1 MRHRKAFGA
10 RPLLVCALVFVAVGA
25 APVAARG
32 ATLQVVPI
40 GNGTVAFSPAP
51 QVADP
56 ADRCSAAAVGAP
68 DDLLDSTC
76 TLTYAAGT
84 VVTLTATGAAANP
97 ATTFRRWSDDR
108 CAALS
113 SCTVTV
119 RDGEQTVAAVFS
131 PQRVSIKRAGAGT
144 VVSAP
149 AGLHGAGADCSSAGD
164 TDCTLDVD
172 VDSAPVVLTGTAD
185 PATDSVGWLP
195 ATEPRRPLLCD
206 SIVGATCTV
215 LPAWPRW
222 AAVGFGGLAPDAVP
236 SEVTVTFRVAKAGNG
251 SGTVRGAV
259 DCGSSCSI
267 QRSFGTSETLT
278 AVPDSGSRFG
288 GWRAACGSNPTCS
301 LAVGP
306 VTSLTA
312 VFQSNA
318 TGGGATNPAGKQP
331 PSRAFAARVL
341 GLRVTGHGRRRV
353 LSIRLR
359 VNATATVRAGL
370 LRGRRQVATHRW
382 RVRTGPHV
390 LRMRVP
396 ARARPGTYKV
406 RLNMSGPGRTVRL
419 TRSVRVRR

>member
-1 MRHRKAFGA
+1 LR
-10 RPLLVCALVFVAVGA
+10 
-25 APVAARG
+25 
-32 ATLQVVPI
+32 
-40 GNGTVAFSPAP
+40 
-51 QVADP
+51 
-56 ADRCSAAAVGAP
+56 
-68 DDLLDSTC
+68 
-76 TLTYAAGT
+76 
-84 VVTLTATGAAANP
+84 
-97 ATTFRRWSDDR
+97 
-108 CAALS
+108 
-113 SCTVTV
+113 
-119 RDGEQTVAAVFS
+119 
-131 PQRVSIKRAGAGT
+131 
-144 VVSAP
+144 
-149 AGLHGAGADCSSAGD
+149 GAGADCSSAGD

-172 VDSAPVVLTGTAD
+172 VDSAPVEVTGTAD
-185 PATDSVGWLP
+185 PTTDSVGWLP

-318 TGGGATNPAGKQP
+318 TGGGATNPGGKQP
-331 PSRAFAARVL
+331 PSRPFAARVL